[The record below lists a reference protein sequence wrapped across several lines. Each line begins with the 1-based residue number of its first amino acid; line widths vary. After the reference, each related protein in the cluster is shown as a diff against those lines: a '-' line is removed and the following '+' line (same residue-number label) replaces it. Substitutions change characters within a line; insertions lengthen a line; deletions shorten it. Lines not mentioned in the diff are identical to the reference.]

1 MSRFAV
7 ERHGHDVYVMP
18 LDGPHALT
26 PRMFNET
33 AFAIIQAFNHTGSV
47 EATVAKLSDAYKVRP
62 EDIDSDVRSVL
73 RDVAKLGVLSA
84 IPDL

>member
-7 ERHGHDVYVMP
+7 QRHGHDVYVMP

-33 AFAIIQAFNHTGSV
+33 AFAVIHAFNHTGSV
-47 EATVAKLSDAYKVRP
+47 EATVAELSDAYEVRP
-62 EDIDSDVRSVL
+62 ESIESDVRSVL
-73 RDVAKLGVLSA
+73 RDVAELGVLSA
-84 IPDL
+84 DPAL